1 MNKIYKNVWNHV
13 TRTFTAVSE
22 IKTKKGKAGKSVLAV
37 AVASVVLSS
46 YSPLACAYDSFVWGA
61 DTIQLNGFYIGNNSQ
76 SGLTHE
82 VRTTLNYLGGSG
94 IKLDFSTVDASYED
108 IGGTQGLLSQ
118 GVSGFEQLI
127 LTSDKIDDTS
137 YDANLIFDTSD
148 HHSITQN
155 LNQGGTTVAKLH
167 YAAGGRAYN
176 LFINNQDTIGA
187 SFTVN
192 NEQIYFNGERWGFT
206 DDGMAWTT
214 DLDYPATEDGDLG
227 IFLLTFLT
235 GIEVNPDQTL
245 VLDGLDNTEDPNHR
259 NVLSPIISGSGSLT
273 LKGSGSVD
281 IESVITLDE
290 NGNAYDSAN
299 IYTGETTIESS
310 GKNSFVVN
318 LNKKDSFGQTSKLT
332 ATNAQINVKTT
343 DAWTSVQRIDSTKST
358 INFASSQTS
367 FSITGSDAAGAPAA
381 QFTGVNVINVAA
393 DTFTLNVSNGSLE
406 VGREAGKDE
415 DDNTIFTT
423 GSLTIQNSDANSQSL
438 VLSIGNNLNVNG
450 DSLLNLADSADSR
463 TINVGQNVTFNQV
476 NLATYGIKADELIAL
491 GQVDLIKSEGVYSLN
506 TRADKF
512 RVSDGVI
519 LIDANTDVTV
529 QETDVVSGASLHV
542 SKMKQLG
549 DTIRIENK
557 TDGNGQ
563 VEKTS
568 TLRVTHSGALNFD
581 KTVSGDGVLHLDLSD
596 GSDLTFKD
604 GAGGEDNSVLVR
616 MSNATYTYDINDDF
630 NRYVVGGNGKFIS
643 GSEALK
649 LDTIGW
655 QYNTEDSYGII
666 DLSKYEFDVKTGPAI
681 DATNIHL
688 SNGANIIQIDVSDF
702 TGQSVSTT
710 PGDILT
716 LDAANPDRLL
726 IKGTAGASGNR
737 DITLQD
743 PDGYVIPPDQSKPT
757 YLISSNDT
765 DGTERAAKLNWGI
778 DASYHDTSESGIKEN
793 GIYLDYSVQTIQ
805 LLNGSQDDNSDMRT
819 LRYEAALVA
828 NGTTE
833 NTDNSLESRL
843 TGKGILEFGNSGT
856 APVNIAITNFFTDDA
871 RRNNYTGATVVRTS
885 TTLQSMAA
893 GLGNSTLV
901 LIGENA
907 NFDLYVADN
916 TEDLALHGITT
927 DDAAHTITIGKN
939 GTLTLDANTL
949 SEDDRKA
956 LGAETAYNVDL
967 QEGNVFGLKTQLQG
981 EGSLVLISD
990 LNAASAGAFNSFKGN
1005 VTLSGDEKRTL
1016 TIGAVDQDTVLTNG
1030 VFVSDGTDTHVIYLK
1045 SGAQIGKTEGAVG
1058 ADFSGFKGILKL
1070 GEGKALDIY
1079 NMSSLGSSAI
1089 QADKGSSL
1097 VMNSISGELLNGG
1110 LTVLNGGTVTMNAK
1124 GSTGTLDYSKV
1135 AFANKVGAFKLDLE
1149 KSKVTLTNSGQN
1161 ISDNLAADL
1170 DGASTLNLTG
1180 SGDSVDW
1187 SNLTGDE
1194 GSTVF
1199 LTNSSTT
1206 DRTLTIK
1213 NIAEGFDGTSKF
1225 RGFDFT
1231 FGANSNPTHADLLA
1245 GHTFEFLNSNL
1256 TANGLSTVEKL
1267 TLRENSSLS
1276 FIESDDW
1283 EFEVGGKSS
1292 SLITVADGGSLNL
1305 GDAEIRIDTGKI
1317 NFDQTTEPSYSTTN
1331 KSLLEALNTE
1341 QGKYKEYFQIVEGN
1355 VTGGGTL
1362 TDLNGNELDANYVVD
1377 VIGANGR
1384 TVAQIGSGAT
1394 LIPGGEGNG
1403 LWIGQG
1409 VQYMKLLDSMNLN
1422 ADVIG
1427 KEDLT
1432 DGAFVVNARITSDE
1446 SASNLTLTIDGETPI
1461 QLNGDGGAFYGTT
1474 KVAAKGHLIL
1484 GADNALGE
1492 NGAAL
1497 EVDQGGTLTVQNVDQ
1512 AVRSMKVNGTLNL
1525 EKDSRLLFKK
1535 DAVAEIGA
1543 DAVLDLDAKTTWDLS
1558 AGARMVINA
1567 AEKGQNLTFG
1577 EVLGGTISKTGTGV
1591 LTLGHHVVDSHDV
1604 AIEVTEGS
1612 LNVKDWNSDEYLTLN
1627 SLTLAGASS
1636 DEFVE
1641 FDLAG
1646 NLNTS
1651 KGFTASNAKIW
1662 VGSRNYTADSGFAD
1676 KVINGGY
1683 SGNATFVFNVQL
1695 GEDESFGDSLTI
1707 NDGVA
1712 DSSHA
1717 DLFVNV
1723 VGKDKFAIKGLTLL
1737 KVEVDPEE
1745 GTAVSKDFASLAEG
1759 NTVEAGGYEWFL
1771 DSYIDGSYREWYLTN
1786 QLDQSNNQH
1795 ETETI
1800 GVRLG
1805 SLSAF
1810 AASVDMFDMNIHDRQ
1825 GTRPWINPVTGE
1837 KTMTSLW
1844 MRQTLSKESSSDSS
1858 GQLSGDAK
1866 ENVTMIGGDILQLSP
1881 SGSGLVYAGLMA
1893 GYGGSDYDGSS
1904 NRVTDTTSADIEA
1917 WMVGAYAGWNQNDPK
1932 VDRSGAYVS
1941 GWVQYAHFKG
1951 DTMRTN
1957 SRTIEAKAEG
1967 IAASLEAGWV
1977 VKAAEFQMQGGETK
1991 GAFYVEPHAQVTWWG
2006 ADYDDIDEE
2015 SIRFE
2020 GQHNITTRLGARLT
2034 METSGATNFSP
2045 YLEANWVH
2053 NTKDYGAVWND
2064 AESYIEGAGNQ
2075 AELKFGAE
2083 TFFTDSF
2090 SGYAQIRAN
2099 WGGDGYNRQEGS
2111 LGLKYRF

>member
-1 MNKIYKNVWNHV
+1 MFNTSAH
-13 TRTFTAVSE
+13 
-22 IKTKKGKAGKSVLAV
+22 
-37 AVASVVLSS
+37 
-46 YSPLACAYDSFVWGA
+46 
-61 DTIQLNGFYIGNNSQ
+61 
-76 SGLTHE
+76 
-82 VRTTLNYLGGSG
+82 GS
-94 IKLDFSTVDASYED
+94 
-108 IGGTQGLLSQ
+108 LSQ
-118 GVSGFEQLI
+118 GLVQDG
-127 LTSDKIDDTS
+127 
-137 YDANLIFDTSD
+137 
-148 HHSITQN
+148 QN
-155 LNQGGTTVAKLH
+155 VATLH
-167 YAAGGRAYN
+167 YAAAGRAYQ
-176 LFINNQDTIGA
+176 LFLRNQGTIDANYEVESNGR
-187 SFTVN
+187 
-192 NEQIYFNGERWGFT
+192 IYFDGDSLGYT
-206 DDGMAWTT
+206 DDGIAIAYKNI
-214 DLDYPATEDGDLG
+214 DPEGLY
-227 IFLLTFLT
+227 LLTFLT
-235 GIEVNPDQTL
+235 GIELNQGQTL

-299 IYTGETTIESS
+299 AYTGETTIESS

-381 QFTGVNVINVAA
+381 QFTGDNVINVAA

-415 DDNTIFTT
+415 DDNPIFTT
-423 GSLTIQNSDANSQSL
+423 GSLTIQKSDANSRSL
-438 VLSIGNNLNVNG
+438 VLSIGNNLNING

-463 TINVGQNVTFNQV
+463 TINVEQNVTFNQV
-476 NLATYGIKADELIAL
+476 SDLSNYGIKADALTANNGKVRLIE
-491 GQVDLIKSEGVYSLN
+491 SEGVYSLN
-506 TRADKF
+506 TTADTF
-512 RVSDGVI
+512 HVSGGVVRI
-519 LIDANTDVTV
+519 AANTDVTV
-529 QETDVVSGASLHV
+529 QKTDVVSGASLHV
-542 SKMKQLG
+542 SKVDQLG

-557 TDGNGQ
+557 TDEDGQ

-596 GSDLTFKD
+596 GSALTFAD
-604 GAGGEDNSVLVR
+604 GAGGMDNSVLVR
-616 MSNATYTYDINDDF
+616 MSNATYTYDINDGF

-726 IKGTAGASGNR
+726 IKGTANASGNR
-737 DITLQD
+737 DITLRDQN
-743 PDGYVIPPDQSKPT
+743 GYVIPSDKSQPT

-805 LLNGSQDDNSDMRT
+805 LLNGSQDDNSDMGT
-819 LRYEAALVA
+819 LRYDAALVA

-843 TGKGILEFGNSGT
+843 TGNGILEFGNSGT
-856 APVNIAITNFFTDDA
+856 DHVDITISNFLTDDEN
-871 RRNNYTGATVVRTS
+871 RNNYTGATVVRS
-885 TTLQSMAA
+885 NTTLHSMAA
-893 GLGNSTLV
+893 GLGDSTLV

-981 EGSLVLISD
+981 GGSLVLISD

-1245 GHTFEFLNSNL
+1245 GHTFEFL
-1256 TANGLSTVEKL
+1256 
-1267 TLRENSSLS
+1267 
-1276 FIESDDW
+1276 
-1283 EFEVGGKSS
+1283 
-1292 SLITVADGGSLNL
+1292 
-1305 GDAEIRIDTGKI
+1305 
-1317 NFDQTTEPSYSTTN
+1317 
-1331 KSLLEALNTE
+1331 
-1341 QGKYKEYFQIVEGN
+1341 QI
-1355 VTGGGTL
+1355 
-1362 TDLNGNELDANYVVD
+1362 
-1377 VIGANGR
+1377 
-1384 TVAQIGSGAT
+1384 
-1394 LIPGGEGNG
+1394 
-1403 LWIGQG
+1403 
-1409 VQYMKLLDSMNLN
+1409 
-1422 ADVIG
+1422 
-1427 KEDLT
+1427 
-1432 DGAFVVNARITSDE
+1432 
-1446 SASNLTLTIDGETPI
+1446 
-1461 QLNGDGGAFYGTT
+1461 
-1474 KVAAKGHLIL
+1474 
-1484 GADNALGE
+1484 
-1492 NGAAL
+1492 
-1497 EVDQGGTLTVQNVDQ
+1497 
-1512 AVRSMKVNGTLNL
+1512 
-1525 EKDSRLLFKK
+1525 
-1535 DAVAEIGA
+1535 
-1543 DAVLDLDAKTTWDLS
+1543 
-1558 AGARMVINA
+1558 
-1567 AEKGQNLTFG
+1567 
-1577 EVLGGTISKTGTGV
+1577 
-1591 LTLGHHVVDSHDV
+1591 
-1604 AIEVTEGS
+1604 
-1612 LNVKDWNSDEYLTLN
+1612 
-1627 SLTLAGASS
+1627 
-1636 DEFVE
+1636 
-1641 FDLAG
+1641 
-1646 NLNTS
+1646 
-1651 KGFTASNAKIW
+1651 
-1662 VGSRNYTADSGFAD
+1662 
-1676 KVINGGY
+1676 
-1683 SGNATFVFNVQL
+1683 
-1695 GEDESFGDSLTI
+1695 
-1707 NDGVA
+1707 
-1712 DSSHA
+1712 
-1717 DLFVNV
+1717 
-1723 VGKDKFAIKGLTLL
+1723 
-1737 KVEVDPEE
+1737 
-1745 GTAVSKDFASLAEG
+1745 
-1759 NTVEAGGYEWFL
+1759 
-1771 DSYIDGSYREWYLTN
+1771 
-1786 QLDQSNNQH
+1786 
-1795 ETETI
+1795 
-1800 GVRLG
+1800 
-1805 SLSAF
+1805 
-1810 AASVDMFDMNIHDRQ
+1810 
-1825 GTRPWINPVTGE
+1825 
-1837 KTMTSLW
+1837 
-1844 MRQTLSKESSSDSS
+1844 
-1858 GQLSGDAK
+1858 
-1866 ENVTMIGGDILQLSP
+1866 
-1881 SGSGLVYAGLMA
+1881 
-1893 GYGGSDYDGSS
+1893 
-1904 NRVTDTTSADIEA
+1904 
-1917 WMVGAYAGWNQNDPK
+1917 
-1932 VDRSGAYVS
+1932 
-1941 GWVQYAHFKG
+1941 
-1951 DTMRTN
+1951 
-1957 SRTIEAKAEG
+1957 
-1967 IAASLEAGWV
+1967 
-1977 VKAAEFQMQGGETK
+1977 
-1991 GAFYVEPHAQVTWWG
+1991 
-2006 ADYDDIDEE
+2006 
-2015 SIRFE
+2015 
-2020 GQHNITTRLGARLT
+2020 
-2034 METSGATNFSP
+2034 
-2045 YLEANWVH
+2045 
-2053 NTKDYGAVWND
+2053 
-2064 AESYIEGAGNQ
+2064 
-2075 AELKFGAE
+2075 
-2083 TFFTDSF
+2083 
-2090 SGYAQIRAN
+2090 
-2099 WGGDGYNRQEGS
+2099 
-2111 LGLKYRF
+2111 

>member
-22 IKTKKGKAGKSVLAV
+22 IKAKKGKVGKSVLATT
-37 AVASVVLSS
+37 VASVILGCG
-46 YSPLACAYDSFVWGA
+46 SPSVCADDYESDWNTN
-61 DTIQLNGFYIGNNSQ
+61 DTIALGNFYIGNNSQ
-76 SGLTHE
+76 SGIKRE
-82 VRTTLNYLGGSG
+82 DETTLYKGVLGDG
-94 IKLDFSTVDASYED
+94 IGLSFSLGNANYED
-108 IGGTQGLLSQ
+108 IEGTQGLLAQGTSGFRQFIFESGDLSIRLEGIDRFDKMFNTSAHGSLSQ
-118 GVSGFEQLI
+118 GLV
-127 LTSDKIDDTS
+127 
-137 YDANLIFDTSD
+137 
-148 HHSITQN
+148 QN
-155 LNQGGTTVAKLH
+155 GENVATLH
-167 YAAGGRAYN
+167 YAAAGRAYQ
-176 LFINNQDTIGA
+176 LFLRNQGTIDANYEVESNGR
-187 SFTVN
+187 
-192 NEQIYFNGERWGFT
+192 IYFDGVRLGYT
-206 DDGMAWTT
+206 DDGIAIAYENI
-214 DLDYPATEDGDLG
+214 DPEGLY
-227 IFLLTFLT
+227 LLTFLT
-235 GIEVNPDQTL
+235 GIELKQGQTL
-245 VLDGLDNTEDPNHR
+245 VLDGLDSTDDQNHR

-290 NGNAYDSAN
+290 NGNAYNSAN
-299 IYTGETTIESS
+299 TYTGETTIESS
-310 GKNSFVVN
+310 GKNKFVVN
-318 LNKKDSFGQTSKLT
+318 LNKVDSFGQTSKLT
-332 ATNAQINVKTT
+332 ATNAEINVKRA

-358 INFASSQTS
+358 ISFASSQTS

-381 QFTGVNVINVAA
+381 QFTGDNVINVAA

-438 VLSIGNNLNVNG
+438 VLSIGNNLNING

-519 LIDANTDVTV
+519 RIDANTKVVV
-529 QETDVVSGASLHV
+529 QETDVVSGASLQV
-542 SKMKQLG
+542 SKVDQLG
-549 DTIRIENK
+549 ETIRIENK

-596 GSDLTFKD
+596 GSDLTFED

-805 LLNGSQDDNSDMRT
+805 LLNGSQDDNSDMGT

-901 LIGENA
+901 LIGANA

-1256 TANGLSTVEKL
+1256 TANGLSTVERL

-1461 QLNGDGGAFYGTT
+1461 QLNGAGGAFYGTT
-1474 KVAAKGHLIL
+1474 KVADKGHLIL

-1543 DAVLDLDAKTTWDLS
+1543 DAVLDAEGTWDLS
-1558 AGARMVINA
+1558 AGARMVIVA
-1567 AEKGQNLTFG
+1567 AEKGQKLTSG
-1577 EVLGGTISKTGTGV
+1577 SVSGGTISKTGSGV
-1591 LTLGHHVVDSHDV
+1591 LTLGHDVVDSHDV

-1612 LNVKDWNSDEYLTLN
+1612 LNVEDWNSDEYLTLN

-1712 DSSHA
+1712 DGSHA

-1745 GTAVSKDFASLAEG
+1745 GTAVSEDFASLAEG

-1771 DSYIDGSYREWYLTN
+1771 DSYIDGSYREWHLTN

-2006 ADYDDIDEE
+2006 ADYDNIEEE

>member
-1 MNKIYKNVWNHV
+1 
-13 TRTFTAVSE
+13 
-22 IKTKKGKAGKSVLAV
+22 
-37 AVASVVLSS
+37 
-46 YSPLACAYDSFVWGA
+46 
-61 DTIQLNGFYIGNNSQ
+61 
-76 SGLTHE
+76 
-82 VRTTLNYLGGSG
+82 
-94 IKLDFSTVDASYED
+94 
-108 IGGTQGLLSQ
+108 
-118 GVSGFEQLI
+118 
-127 LTSDKIDDTS
+127 
-137 YDANLIFDTSD
+137 
-148 HHSITQN
+148 
-155 LNQGGTTVAKLH
+155 
-167 YAAGGRAYN
+167 
-176 LFINNQDTIGA
+176 
-187 SFTVN
+187 
-192 NEQIYFNGERWGFT
+192 
-206 DDGMAWTT
+206 
-214 DLDYPATEDGDLG
+214 
-227 IFLLTFLT
+227 
-235 GIEVNPDQTL
+235 
-245 VLDGLDNTEDPNHR
+245 
-259 NVLSPIISGSGSLT
+259 
-273 LKGSGSVD
+273 
-281 IESVITLDE
+281 
-290 NGNAYDSAN
+290 
-299 IYTGETTIESS
+299 
-310 GKNSFVVN
+310 
-318 LNKKDSFGQTSKLT
+318 
-332 ATNAQINVKTT
+332 
-343 DAWTSVQRIDSTKST
+343 
-358 INFASSQTS
+358 
-367 FSITGSDAAGAPAA
+367 
-381 QFTGVNVINVAA
+381 
-393 DTFTLNVSNGSLE
+393 
-406 VGREAGKDE
+406 
-415 DDNTIFTT
+415 
-423 GSLTIQNSDANSQSL
+423 
-438 VLSIGNNLNVNG
+438 
-450 DSLLNLADSADSR
+450 
-463 TINVGQNVTFNQV
+463 
-476 NLATYGIKADELIAL
+476 
-491 GQVDLIKSEGVYSLN
+491 
-506 TRADKF
+506 
-512 RVSDGVI
+512 
-519 LIDANTDVTV
+519 
-529 QETDVVSGASLHV
+529 
-542 SKMKQLG
+542 
-549 DTIRIENK
+549 
-557 TDGNGQ
+557 
-563 VEKTS
+563 
-568 TLRVTHSGALNFD
+568 
-581 KTVSGDGVLHLDLSD
+581 
-596 GSDLTFKD
+596 
-604 GAGGEDNSVLVR
+604 
-616 MSNATYTYDINDDF
+616 
-630 NRYVVGGNGKFIS
+630 
-643 GSEALK
+643 
-649 LDTIGW
+649 
-655 QYNTEDSYGII
+655 
-666 DLSKYEFDVKTGPAI
+666 
-681 DATNIHL
+681 
-688 SNGANIIQIDVSDF
+688 
-702 TGQSVSTT
+702 
-710 PGDILT
+710 
-716 LDAANPDRLL
+716 
-726 IKGTAGASGNR
+726 
-737 DITLQD
+737 
-743 PDGYVIPPDQSKPT
+743 
-757 YLISSNDT
+757 
-765 DGTERAAKLNWGI
+765 
-778 DASYHDTSESGIKEN
+778 
-793 GIYLDYSVQTIQ
+793 
-805 LLNGSQDDNSDMRT
+805 
-819 LRYEAALVA
+819 
-828 NGTTE
+828 
-833 NTDNSLESRL
+833 
-843 TGKGILEFGNSGT
+843 
-856 APVNIAITNFFTDDA
+856 
-871 RRNNYTGATVVRTS
+871 
-885 TTLQSMAA
+885 MAA

-916 TEDLALHGITT
+916 TEDLALHGITA

-967 QEGNVFGLKTQLQG
+967 QEGNVFGLKTQLQD

-1256 TANGLSTVEKL
+1256 TANGLSTVERL

-1461 QLNGDGGAFYGTT
+1461 QLNGAGGAFYGTT
-1474 KVAAKGHLIL
+1474 KVADKGHLIL

-1535 DAVAEIGA
+1535 YAVAEIGA
-1543 DAVLDLDAKTTWDLS
+1543 DAVLDAEGTWDLS
-1558 AGARMVINA
+1558 AGARMVIVA
-1567 AEKGQNLTFG
+1567 AEKGQKLTSG
-1577 EVLGGTISKTGTGV
+1577 SVSGGTISKTGSGV
-1591 LTLGHHVVDSHDV
+1591 LTLGHDVVDSHDV

-1612 LNVKDWNSDEYLTLN
+1612 LNVEDWNSDEYLTLN

-1712 DSSHA
+1712 DGSHA

-1745 GTAVSKDFASLAEG
+1745 GTAVSEDFASLAEG

-1771 DSYIDGSYREWYLTN
+1771 DSYIDGSYREWHLTN

-2006 ADYDDIDEE
+2006 ADYDNIEEE